1 MCALRRL
8 WVHSLRYLHAQI
20 TQVIRV
26 VDNVRHMI
34 LIYCN
39 FASIN
44 PVLDELGRIFS
55 LISNLFHFSQLLFE
69 RLDVIE
75 LVSDLR
81 VLLLLVSFHS
91 IVECLLNTHQ
101 ALRTSPLAARL
112 EDVNTTALGG

>member
-34 LIYCN
+34 LIYCH

-75 LVSDLR
+75 LVSDL
-81 VLLLLVSFHS
+81 
-91 IVECLLNTHQ
+91 
-101 ALRTSPLAARL
+101 
-112 EDVNTTALGG
+112 

>member
-1 MCALRRL
+1 
-8 WVHSLRYLHAQI
+8 
-20 TQVIRV
+20 
-26 VDNVRHMI
+26 MI
-34 LIYCN
+34 LIYCH

-91 IVECLLNTHQ
+91 IIECLLNTHQ
-101 ALRTSPLAARL
+101 ALGTSPLAARL
-112 EDVNTTALGG
+112 EDVNTTALVGYR

>member
-1 MCALRRL
+1 M
-8 WVHSLRYLHAQI
+8 
-20 TQVIRV
+20 
-26 VDNVRHMI
+26 
-34 LIYCN
+34 
-39 FASIN
+39 
-44 PVLDELGRIFS
+44 LDELGRIFS
-55 LISNLFHFSQLLFE
+55 LIGNLFHFSQLLFE

-101 ALRTSPLAARL
+101 ALSTSPLAARL